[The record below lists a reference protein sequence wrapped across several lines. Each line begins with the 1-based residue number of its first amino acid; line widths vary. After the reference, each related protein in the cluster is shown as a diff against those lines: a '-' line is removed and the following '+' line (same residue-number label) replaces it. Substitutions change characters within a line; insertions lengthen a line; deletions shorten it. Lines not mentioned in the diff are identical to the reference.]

1 MAFRAPAF
9 TFKRDFDP
17 TELPMVRL
25 EQNYEDGSEQKWEV
39 PTADGSS
46 IEATLYVICEFNE
59 ITTEL
64 QSYTPLELFN

>member
-9 TFKRDFDP
+9 TFIRDFDP
-17 TELPMVRL
+17 TDPMVRL
-25 EQNYEDGSEQKWEV
+25 EQNYEDSSGQKWEV

-46 IEATLYVICEFNE
+46 IEASLYVICEFNE

-64 QSYTPLELFN
+64 QFHTPLELFN